1 MPIRHTHS
9 DIFQKGNFAKHFSGQ
24 LSVSFVMICDEL
36 MMEHIR
42 NEVALLNI
50 STGSEDCKDKSLSG
64 SFHSI
69 KPSIK
74 MGVLLANVK
83 MSCPSFVSPQEIPL
97 LEQTIIDVDCC
108 V

>member
-1 MPIRHTHS
+1 MPIRHTQS
-9 DIFQKGNFAKHFSGQ
+9 NILQKGNFAKHFSGQ
-24 LSVSFVMICDEL
+24 FSVSFVMICDDL

-42 NEVALLNI
+42 IEVALLNI
-50 STGSEDCKDKSLSG
+50 STGIEDCKDKSLS
-64 SFHSI
+64 SSSHSI
-69 KPSIK
+69 KSSIK